1 MRICEDGIIRELT
14 QEEIVKE
21 QFQQKE
27 AEKEYYQSF
36 SYGELV
42 NMYGRERYTLSEE
55 LAVIRQQKEKP
66 KEYKIYYDYFEECK
80 VRAKRTL
87 GIIGDVENE

>member
-1 MRICEDGIIRELT
+1 MKKYVNGEYLELT
-14 QEEIVKE
+14 QEETVRM
-21 QFQQKE
+21 QFEQKE
-27 AEKEYYQSF
+27 AEKEYFQSM

-42 NMYGRERYTLSEE
+42 NMFGRERYTLSEE

-80 VRAKRTL
+80 ERAKEVL
-87 GIIGDVENE
+87 EIKG